1 MARSRLTG
9 RRHSRSSPAKGHCQ
23 LECWISEDAW
33 NLLQAESART
43 GKSINCI
50 VAECMEEFYELPE
63 QHRGRL
69 VNDLGADWLEDAE
82 TIEELDGVTQDRE
95 LSRLVNASLV
105 YALQRGIE

>member
-1 MARSRLTG
+1 
-9 RRHSRSSPAKGHCQ
+9 
-23 LECWISEDAW
+23 
-33 NLLQAESART
+33 
-43 GKSINCI
+43 
-50 VAECMEEFYELPE
+50 MEEFYELPE
-63 QHRGRL
+63 QHRGGL

>member
-43 GKSINCI
+43 GKSFDF
-50 VAECMEEFYELPE
+50 VAECMEEFYGLPE

-69 VNDLGADWLEDAE
+69 VKVLGAD
-82 TIEELDGVTQDRE
+82 
-95 LSRLVNASLV
+95 
-105 YALQRGIE
+105 